1 MPDTSINKEGK
12 TYDCPGEDRGYP
24 FEEAQGAGDGAC

>member
-1 MPDTSINKEGK
+1 MGNTSVNKDEK

-24 FEEAQGAGDGAC
+24 FEEVEGKRE